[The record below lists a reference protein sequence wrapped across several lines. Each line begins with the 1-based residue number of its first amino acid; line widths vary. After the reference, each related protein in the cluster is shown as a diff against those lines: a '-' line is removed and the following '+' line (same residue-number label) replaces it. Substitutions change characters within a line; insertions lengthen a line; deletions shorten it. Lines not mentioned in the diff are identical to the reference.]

1 MAKDVIQIGKRKIGE
16 GNPCF
21 VIAELSGNHHQK
33 YEEAVELVKQAKAAG
48 VDAVK
53 LQTYTPDTITL
64 NARTKWFVVGGKDQP
79 DDWKGRSLWDLYQLA
94 YTPWEWQPKL
104 KKLADELGIIL
115 FSSPFDE
122 TAVDFLE
129 KMDVPCYKVAS
140 YEAVHIPLLKKIA
153 GMGKP
158 VIMSIGYAS
167 LEEAE
172 LAVRTLRENGASDI
186 AVLHCVTSYAALP
199 PIEAMNLKT
208 IADIKERFNVVS
220 GFSDNNAG
228 IEIPVAA
235 AIAGGASIIEKH
247 LILDRSAGGPDA
259 RFSIEPAELKHMIG
273 LIRRAEAGETQEV
286 LEEVGVQ
293 NVATA
298 MRQVFYGPASPQEK
312 ENIVFRPGVWAKADI
327 KKGEALTLENIRV
340 ARPAGNTEV
349 MPKDFEKLLG
359 KRAAKDIL
367 FATPLSWDLVQ

>member
-94 YTPWEWQPKL
+94 YTPLEWQPKL

-140 YEAVHIPLLKKIA
+140 YEATDFILLRKVA
-153 GMGKP
+153 RTGKP
-158 VIMSIGYAS
+158 VIISVGYA
-167 LEEAE
+167 
-172 LAVRTLRENGASDI
+172 
-186 AVLHCVTSYAALP
+186 
-199 PIEAMNLKT
+199 
-208 IADIKERFNVVS
+208 
-220 GFSDNNAG
+220 
-228 IEIPVAA
+228 
-235 AIAGGASIIEKH
+235 
-247 LILDRSAGGPDA
+247 
-259 RFSIEPAELKHMIG
+259 
-273 LIRRAEAGETQEV
+273 
-286 LEEVGVQ
+286 
-293 NVATA
+293 
-298 MRQVFYGPASPQEK
+298 
-312 ENIVFRPGVWAKADI
+312 
-327 KKGEALTLENIRV
+327 
-340 ARPAGNTEV
+340 
-349 MPKDFEKLLG
+349 
-359 KRAAKDIL
+359 
-367 FATPLSWDLVQ
+367 